1 MTEDDALGCLRA
13 SYGDSAADRLKLY
26 VQLLIEEN
34 ERQNL
39 IAPATVPA
47 IWARHILDSAQ
58 LLPLAPPSWE
68 TWLDVGTGA
77 GLPGLVVATLT
88 NKKVWL
94 VEPRSRRVEFLNAAA
109 SALDLTETIVLKA
122 RVESV
127 ETGTVDVISARAVAP
142 LDTLLESTSHL
153 RHSGTRYV
161 LPRGRNAATEIDAA
175 ATRWRGVFHVEHSLT
190 DPESLIVVADGVRT

>member
-1 MTEDDALGCLRA
+1 MTEDDALVWLRR
-13 SYGDSAADRLKLY
+13 SFGDGAVDRLQLY

-34 ERQNL
+34 EQQNL
-39 IAPATVPA
+39 IAPATVPT

-58 LLPLAPPSWE
+58 LLSLAPRSWG

-77 GLPGLVVATLT
+77 GLPGLVVAILT
-88 NKKVWL
+88 NGRIWL
-94 VEPRSRRVEFLNAAA
+94 AEPRARRVEFLNAVI
-109 SALDLTETIVLKA
+109 SRFNLSETVVLKA

-127 ETGTVDVISARAVAP
+127 ETGAVDVISARAVAP

-175 ATRWRGVFHVEHSLT
+175 AARWKGVFHVEHSLT
-190 DPESLIVVADGVRT
+190 DPESLIVVADGVRA